1 LIASSARD
9 ARGHETHHLIALQD
23 SEAAR
28 ITHTLDA
35 MGNRTG
41 EQAFDPAGALAR
53 RCTRVYDALNRL
65 KQDIGA
71 TTPATQISP

>member
-35 MGNRTG
+35 MGNRTA
-41 EQAFDPAGALAR
+41 EQAYDPAGLLAR
-53 RCTRVYDALNRL
+53 SRTRVYDALNRL
-65 KQDIGA
+65 KHRRGQA
-71 TTPATQISP
+71 SPLA